1 MTEFCLKILNSLH
14 QVSVSLLNVV
24 ETVIFQPSSLS
35 LSVNLILLYYQ
46 ILFVPAFMWTRRCF
60 FKCRNVWKR
69 FQESLF
75 AWYVRTAVGTLESK
89 ECVERK
95 RGRWNQWPLGT
106 TVTLSC
112 QRSHSKRI
120 HVNGGGKGTQR
131 DMFLFHTTQGQRSAT
146 LSHIDGSVS
155 EKETETVILLRY
167 WMKRKKQQL
176 TPAFEFSIVLKKT
189 AVKKNFITTFFP
201 RINDAPW
208 AWCNGFRLCYNKGT
222 KKPDHLSQK

>member
-120 HVNGGGKGTQR
+120 HVNGGKKGHKGTC
-131 DMFLFHTTQGQRSAT
+131 FCF
-146 LSHIDGSVS
+146 
-155 EKETETVILLRY
+155 
-167 WMKRKKQQL
+167 
-176 TPAFEFSIVLKKT
+176 TPHRAKAQPHLVTSMAVL
-189 AVKKNFITTFFP
+189 VKKRLKLSFFLDTEWKEK
-201 RINDAPW
+201 N
-208 AWCNGFRLCYNKGT
+208 NN
-222 KKPDHLSQK
+222 